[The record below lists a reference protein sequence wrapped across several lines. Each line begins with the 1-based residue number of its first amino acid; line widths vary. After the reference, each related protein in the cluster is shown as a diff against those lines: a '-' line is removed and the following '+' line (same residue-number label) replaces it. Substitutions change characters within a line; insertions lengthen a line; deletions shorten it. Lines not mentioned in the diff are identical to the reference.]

1 MALGKFLVKFSWNR
15 YGRYNITHTLSFV
28 DESETVMT
36 LISVSDA
43 AEVLSVSETQVRALI
58 RTNELE
64 GVKVNGVT
72 MVDADSVINRSSGEV
87 SKPIDASSVWDAAL
101 SMEEDVEGTPAQRHR
116 YRKRL
121 TDKSADHLLRALSR
135 RKETTVRFNADRDD
149 IRDLLGREDTFPTG
163 TSAYDPSSCTP
174 QMYVTDLDRVAA
186 ETLIIPSQ
194 DGNLELY
201 TLPEGVTPKVSSSGG
216 LPRLIVAADAAC
228 SRDPYA
234 RAKGRDELELLSK
247 NPMWMGNGYAGS
259 RYTDPTPEPDAG
271 DGECLPPYHVTDDPF
286 TSALH
291 GSGGALSL
299 WAKTDYWNAGSKK
312 WGLLITHLSDAGR
325 VAAKI
330 WDTWLSENTKNSISN
345 GTHLGESLSRKLI
358 IFLAATHDV
367 GKASPAFQQQA
378 NGNFAHLVT
387 NLINEGFKFDNNHM
401 DRLNRSKP
409 RHEDVSMYALAR
421 AVHNTENSAGIRH
434 ARFLAAVVG
443 AHHGR
448 FPTQDKIARRL
459 PPLGGGYSRNAAST
473 KWIEVQDALVI
484 AAKKLS
490 GITDDEW
497 QRITVADIDAHALT
511 LISGVVVMADWISSN
526 TDYFPLGFPKPP
538 LPSAARTETA
548 WSALDLSRDKWSP
561 EKVTTRNVRRVFRAR
576 FPGVGDPRPAQV
588 EAVRSAQK
596 MKTPGLLVLEAP
608 TGCGKTEA
616 ALLAAECMANKFG
629 CDGVLFALPTRATSN
644 ATYTRVNQWLST
656 QNPRLSAHLTHGKA
670 EFNEE
675 FSSRL
680 DRFTK
685 GGHSSQASV
694 HDSDEAD
701 CCGELHTWFD
711 NPRAKHLADFT
722 VGTVDQVLLASA
734 VGKHLSVRH
743 LGLSGK
749 VVILDEVHAS
759 DTYMASFLVRTLR
772 WLGRMGVPVIALTAT
787 LTPSLRRALHNAYS
801 GTSTE
806 YMTDPGNES
815 KMDFPEA
822 ESVTEYPV
830 ISYSTPLAGT
840 LSTRKRRNTVKTVS
854 VAHHRTRAV
863 SVHPTHATSV
873 KDIVDSMLPVI
884 GTSGC
889 SALIFNTVVRAQE
902 AFEIIKGSVPDT
914 CEVIMVHSR
923 FTGVDRAN
931 LEAKVLSLTGK
942 DSAERPKHLIV
953 ISTQVIEQ
961 SLDVD
966 FDVMYT
972 DLAPMDLLVQ
982 RMGRLHRHPE
992 RDNRDP
998 RFIDPT
1004 LYVGGYHIDDN
1015 GVVQIERTFT
1025 VWVYRRLFLMR
1036 TAYMLE
1042 NLTEIVEPQDLPELM
1057 RKMDKGV
1064 ELPDEWSDLYRTA
1077 LVEYARDTPSNLMM
1091 SKRSVEVPRDNGI
1104 PWRTTPDNKRDF
1116 TPVRA
1121 GVPNIEVVVAYQ
1133 TEGGLVL
1140 PKDGGHGQGWR
1151 IDGSIY
1157 PDLVKAVSLRAV
1169 PLDVTTSKKVRSTGY
1184 GSSKRESRVPAA
1196 VLHRASV
1203 PLWETYRA
1211 LQGLGLLILTP
1222 DDATLTSGYGVIE
1235 GTNKKTGEQVR
1246 VKVHYDPENGLRRV
1260 D

>member
-1 MALGKFLVKFSWNR
+1 MEFSTSR
-15 YGRYNITHTLSFV
+15 CECYSTTHALSFV
-28 DESETVMT
+28 YESETVMT

-43 AEVLSVSETQVRALI
+43 AEMLSVSDTQVRALI
-58 RTNELE
+58 RSNELE
-64 GVKVNGVT
+64 GGKVNGVL
-72 MVDADSVINRSSGEV
+72 MADADSVVSRSSGEV
-87 SKPIDASSVWDAAL
+87 SKPIDASTVWDAAL
-101 SMEEDVEGTPAQRHR
+101 SMEGDVEGTHAQRHR

-121 TDKSADHLLRALSR
+121 TGKSADQIIRALSR
-135 RKETTVRFNADRDD
+135 RRGSTVRFNADSDD
-149 IRDLLGREDTFPTG
+149 IRELLDRDDTFPTG
-163 TSAYDPSSCTP
+163 ASVYDPSSSAP
-174 QMYVTDLDRVAA
+174 QMYVTDLDLVTA

-194 DGNLELY
+194 TGNLELY
-201 TLPEGVTPKVSSSGG
+201 TLPDGVAPKVTASGG
-216 LPRLIVAADAAC
+216 LPGLIVAADAAC
-228 SRDPYA
+228 SSDPYV
-234 RAKGRDELELLSK
+234 RSKGRDELELLSK
-247 NPMWMGNGYAGS
+247 NPMWMGNDCAES
-259 RYTDPTPEPDAG
+259 CYTAPTPEPDTG
-271 DGECLPPYHVTDDPF
+271 GGEFLPPYHVTDDPF

-291 GSGGALSL
+291 GSSGALSL
-299 WAKTDYWNAGSKK
+299 WAKTDYWNDGSKK

-325 VAAKI
+325 VSAKI
-330 WDTWLSENTKNSISN
+330 WDTWLSENTKNSIST
-345 GTHLGESLSRKLI
+345 GTHLGESLSRKLV

-378 NGNFAHLVT
+378 NGDFAHLVT
-387 NLINEGFKFDNNHM
+387 SLIGEGFKFDNNHK
-401 DRLNRSKP
+401 NRVKPSKP

-421 AVHNTENSAGIRH
+421 AVHNAGNSAGIRH
-434 ARFLAAVVG
+434 ARFMAAAVG

-459 PPLGGGYSRNAAST
+459 PPLGGGYSRNDEAT
-473 KWIEVQDALVI
+473 EWIEAQDALVI
-484 AAKKLS
+484 AAKRLA
-490 GITDDEW
+490 GISDDEW
-497 QRITVADIDAHALT
+497 QKIATADISSHALT

-538 LPSAARTETA
+538 LPSAARTESA
-548 WSALDLSRDKWSP
+548 WNALDLSRDKWTP
-561 EKVTTRNVRRVFRAR
+561 EKVTARNVRRVFRAR
-576 FPGVGDPRPAQV
+576 FPSVGDPRPAQI

-616 ALLAAECMANKFG
+616 ALLAAECLANKFG

-644 ATYTRVNQWLST
+644 AAYTRVNQWLST

-670 EFNEE
+670 EFNDE

-685 GGHSSQASV
+685 GGHASQASV
-694 HDSDEAD
+694 HDGDDAD

-711 NPRAKHLADFT
+711 NSRAKHLADFT

-787 LTPSLRRALHNAYS
+787 LTPNLRRALHNAYS
-801 GTSTE
+801 GSSHE

-822 ESVTEYPV
+822 EGVTEYPV
-830 ISYSTPLAGT
+830 ISYSTPLVNT
-840 LSTRKRRNTVKTVS
+840 TDSPRTRKRRNSVKTVS
-854 VAHHRTRAV
+854 VEHHRSRAV
-863 SVHPTHATSV
+863 SVSPTGTTSV
-873 KDIVDSMLPVI
+873 KDTVDVMLPVVD
-884 GTSGC
+884 TSGC

-902 AFEIIKGSVPDT
+902 AFEIIKSRVPET

-931 LEAKVLSLTGK
+931 LESKVLSLTGK
-942 DSAERPKHLIV
+942 GTSERPKHLIV
-953 ISTQVIEQ
+953 VSTQVIEQ

-992 RDNRDP
+992 RGNRDP
-998 RFIDPT
+998 RFTDPT
-1004 LYVGGYHIDDN
+1004 LYVGGYRIDDD

-1036 TAYMLE
+1036 TAHMLE
-1042 NLTEIVEPQDLPELM
+1042 NITKIVEPQDLSELM

-1077 LVEYARDTPSNLMM
+1077 LAEYARDTPSNLLMA
-1091 SKRSVEVPRDNGI
+1091 KRSVEVPRDNGV
-1104 PWRTTPDNKRDF
+1104 PWRTTPDDKRDF
-1116 TPVRA
+1116 TAVRA
-1121 GVPNIEVVVAYQ
+1121 GVPNIEVVVAYH
-1133 TEGGLVL
+1133 TADGLVL

-1151 IDGSIY
+1151 IDGNLY

-1169 PLDVTTSKKVRSTGY
+1169 PLDVTTSKKVRNTGY
-1184 GSSKRESRVPAA
+1184 GSSKRASRVPAA
-1196 VLHRASV
+1196 VLHHATV
-1203 PLWETYRA
+1203 PLWETRRA

-1222 DDATLTSGYGVIE
+1222 DDPTLISGHGVIE
-1235 GTNKKTGEQVR
+1235 GTHKETGAQIR
-1246 VKVHYDPENGLRRV
+1246 VKVCYDPENGLRRTS
-1260 D
+1260 